1 MERLTT
7 SAAIMYLSLFQSLA
21 IALAFVHQ
29 SHYLQLSLFCLLH
42 QGDGLRIGFSGF
54 SLSEKKQE
62 RKKRRKKGGGGGE
75 KRRKKKTKH
84 EKVYPYNTYKVK
96 KLIQSTLKKPN
107 I

>member
-1 MERLTT
+1 M
-7 SAAIMYLSLFQSLA
+7 
-21 IALAFVHQ
+21 
-29 SHYLQLSLFCLLH
+29 
-42 QGDGLRIGFSGF
+42 
-54 SLSEKKQE
+54 SEKKQE

>member
-7 SAAIMYLSLFQSLA
+7 SAAIMYLSLFQSSA

-29 SHYLQLSLFCLLH
+29 SHYLQLSLFCLLL

-54 SLSEKKQE
+54 SLSERKKE
-62 RKKRRKKGGGGGE
+62 RKKRRKKVEGE
-75 KRRKKKTKH
+75 KKRRKKKTKH
-84 EKVYPYNTYKVK
+84 EKVYPYDTYKVK
-96 KLIQSTLKKPN
+96 KQIYSTMKKPN

>member
-7 SAAIMYLSLFQSLA
+7 SAAIMYLSLFQSPA
-21 IALAFVHQ
+21 IALAFVRQ

-42 QGDGLRIGFSGF
+42 RGDGLRIGFSGF
-54 SLSEKKQE
+54 PLSEKKQE
-62 RKKRRKKGGGGGE
+62 RKKRRKGGGG
-75 KRRKKKTKH
+75 RRKKKTKH

-96 KLIQSTLKKPN
+96 KLIQSSLKKPN